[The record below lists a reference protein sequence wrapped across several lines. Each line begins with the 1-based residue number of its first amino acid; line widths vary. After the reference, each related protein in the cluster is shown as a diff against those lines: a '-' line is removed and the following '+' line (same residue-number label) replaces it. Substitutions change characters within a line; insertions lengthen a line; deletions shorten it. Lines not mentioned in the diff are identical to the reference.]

1 MRPRKKGWP
10 PSVLALAQAHPAI
23 RLSVTPEVAYDPW
36 WELASRLRQARFYL
50 RFLDPT
56 FRSTPALLRRAR
68 IRAPI
73 PAVRLGETIGRIPV
87 LRRLLVRSIGA
98 IERSTGTAALFHDY
112 LRKTNPDVVVSTPL
126 VVLKTAQID
135 LARAAIELGI
145 RNVFAV
151 ASWDHLSSKGE
162 LTFVPQHVLAWNEIQ
177 KREAVDL
184 HGIPAER
191 VTIVGAPV
199 FDDWFDKRPA
209 STRPEFLSRVGLP
222 VDRPLLLYLCSGLLE
237 GSPPEAD
244 FVLRWARYMRDHGS
258 PALRAC
264 SILVRPHF
272 KRGVEWV
279 GRDFSGLKPMVCW
292 PPAGEVPVDE
302 RSKTDY
308 FDSMYHANAV
318 AGLNTSAMIESA
330 IVGKPVYAILPPE
343 FHDNQEGTLHF
354 HYLLDGPSALL
365 HAARS
370 FEDHARDL
378 ERALDG
384 SDPDPERSARFIR
397 TFVRPRGIDVSAT
410 SRVVDALEAIGSA
423 PAPAP
428 VPSPAWTRWLRPLLA
443 PFARAATARVKRLEQ
458 ELRLEKRKTL
468 MEHRQRKAFSRREV
482 T

>member
-10 PSVLALAQAHPAI
+10 PSVVALARAHPAI
-23 RLSVTPEVAYDPW
+23 SLSTTPEVAYDPW

-73 PAVRLGETIGRIPV
+73 PAVRLGETVGRIGL
-87 LRRLLVRSIGA
+87 LRRLLVRSIDA
-98 IERSTGTAALFHDY
+98 IEQSTGTATLFHEY
-112 LRKTNPDVVVSTPL
+112 LRTTKPDVVVSTPL

-135 LARAAIELGI
+135 LARAAVELGI

-162 LTFVPQHVLAWNEIQ
+162 LTFVPQRVLAWNEIQ

-191 VTIVGAPV
+191 VTVVGAQV
-199 FDDWFDKRPA
+199 FDEWFEKRPS
-209 STRPEFLSRVGLP
+209 STRGEFLMRVGLP
-222 VDRPLLLYLCSGLLE
+222 SDRPLLLYLCSGLLE

-244 FVLRWARYMRDHGS
+244 FVLRWARYLRRHGS
-258 PALRAC
+258 PALREC

-272 KRGVEWV
+272 KRGVEWM
-279 GRDFSGLKPMVCW
+279 GRDFSGLEPMVCW

-308 FDSMYHANAV
+308 FDSMYHATAV

-330 IVGKPVYAILPPE
+330 IVGKPVYAILPSE

-354 HYLLDGPSALL
+354 HYLLDGPHALL

-370 FEDHARDL
+370 FQDHARDL
-378 ERALDG
+378 DRAFDG
-384 SDPDPERSARFIR
+384 STPDAERSAQFIR
-397 TFVRPRGIDVSAT
+397 TFVRPRGLEVSAT
-410 SRVVDALEAIGSA
+410 SLVVEALEAIGA
-423 PAPAP
+423 AAPPAPIP
-428 VPSPAWTRWLRPLLA
+428 PPAWTRLLRPLLA
-443 PFARAATARVKRLEQ
+443 PFARAATARVKRMEE
-458 ELRLEKRKTL
+458 ELRHEKRKAL
-468 MEHRQRKAFSRREV
+468 MEHRRRKAFSRREV